1 MGAVVVVVWHV
12 PVSAHAK
19 EAKNVSKMH
28 TKQVEIE
35 LDDDDD

>member
-1 MGAVVVVVWHV
+1 MACTNFCTCQGSEEFFDV
-12 PVSAHAK
+12 
-19 EAKNVSKMH
+19 H